1 MAAKKEKK
9 AAPIKQV
16 VKPKKE
22 APKQKKVVIPTDPK
36 FFAKDAAERLGIES
50 FEFFLIKRQ
59 AKIQDDTPVTIAEMK
74 EYFNTIVE
82 EGR

>member
-9 AAPIKQV
+9 VAPIKQA

-22 APKQKKVVIPTDPK
+22 KPKVVVPVEPK

-59 AKIQDDTPVTIAEMK
+59 AKIENDTPVTIAQMK

-82 EGR
+82 GR

>member
-9 AAPIKQV
+9 VAPIKQV

-22 APKQKKVVIPTDPK
+22 VKKPKVVTPTDPK
-36 FFAKDAAERLGIES
+36 FFAKDAAERLGLES
-50 FEFFLIKRQ
+50 FEFFLIKRH
-59 AKIQDDTPVTIAEMK
+59 ANIQDDTPVTIAEMR
-74 EYFNTIVE
+74 ELFNKIVE

>member
-9 AAPIKQV
+9 SAPVKQV
-16 VKPKKE
+16 VKAKKAKPK
-22 APKQKKVVIPTDPK
+22 AVVPVDPK

-50 FEFFLIKRQ
+50 FEFLLIKRQ
-59 AKIQDDTPVTIAEMK
+59 AQLENDTPVTIAEMK
-74 EYFNTIVE
+74 EYYNKIVE

>member
-9 AAPIKQV
+9 AAPVKQV
-16 VKPKKE
+16 VKAKKTKPK
-22 APKQKKVVIPTDPK
+22 AVIPTDPK
-36 FFAKDAAERLGIES
+36 FFAQDAAERLGIES

-59 AKIQDDTPVTIAEMK
+59 ANIENDTPVTIAEMK
-74 EYFNTIVE
+74 EYYNKIVE

>member
-9 AAPIKQV
+9 SAPIKQIV
-16 VKPKKE
+16 KAKKEKPK
-22 APKQKKVVIPTDPK
+22 VVVPADPK

-50 FEFFLIKRQ
+50 FEFLLIKRY
-59 AKIQDDTPVTIAEMK
+59 AKIENDTPVTIAEMRK
-74 EYFNTIVE
+74 YYNTIVE